1 MQAVNL
7 FILRGCQ
14 PLGVLIV
21 GPRLAFRIW
30 QGAQPIRCSR
40 LVSGVESTHPSDSH
54 FFPKKHP
61 PTLVYKRHTC
71 QPLPHLHRPAASELA
86 STAKPCPVLSSDCGI
101 VRKESR
107 PQDTGQAS
115 PAAAGVVAVVT
126 FPPRLPEGSG
136 GDAQASCPPSAA
148 FSEFSRWL
156 ERGDAAGCRGG
167 IVDPTQKGRIL
178 HFPAGTRLSEAAVR
192 GVVLHP
198 HVSPESCPRGTQVLE
213 SLTPLSI
220 PRVSNGRHTTKPQ
233 LRIIRVS

>member
-21 GPRLAFRIW
+21 GPRPAFRIW

-40 LVSGVESTHPSDSH
+40 LVVSGVESTHPSDSH

-61 PTLVYKRHTC
+61 PTLVYKRRTC
-71 QPLPHLHRPAASELA
+71 QPPPHLHRPAASELA
-86 STAKPCPVLSSDCGI
+86 STTKPCPVLSS
-101 VRKESR
+101 R
-107 PQDTGQAS
+107 QAL

-136 GDAQASCPPSAA
+136 GEAQASCPPSAA

-156 ERGDAAGCRGG
+156 ERGDVTGCRGG

-192 GVVLHP
+192 GLVLHP

-220 PRVSNGRHTTKPQ
+220 PRVSNGRHTTKPR
-233 LRIIRVS
+233 LHIIRVS

>member
-1 MQAVNL
+1 M
-7 FILRGCQ
+7 
-14 PLGVLIV
+14 GVLIV

-40 LVSGVESTHPSDSH
+40 LVVSGVESTHPSDSH

-71 QPLPHLHRPAASELA
+71 QPPPHLHRPAATELA
-86 STAKPCPVLSSDCGI
+86 STAKPCPVLSS
-101 VRKESR
+101 R
-107 PQDTGQAS
+107 QAL

-136 GDAQASCPPSAA
+136 GEAQASCPPSAA

-156 ERGDAAGCRGG
+156 ERGDVAGCRGG

-220 PRVSNGRHTTKPQ
+220 PRVSNGRHTTKPR
-233 LRIIRVS
+233 LHIIRVS